1 MKRVGV
7 CSLPAGVDSILLPQT
22 GNISN
27 TSVASPN
34 TVMLSVTANNSSF
47 TVDINNDL
55 DIESVETKDADND
68 TPAPRE
74 QTSVHVD
81 DIKPQET
88 EPVKLGT
95 SKRTT
100 IGFYTMKTQALRS
113 PRVLIPFDDNVKE
126 KPLAKEMRKQV
137 LQNALEQPLQEPG

>member
-1 MKRVGV
+1 MKRVSV
-7 CSLPAGVDSILLPQT
+7 CSLPAGVDSILLPQM

-27 TSVASPN
+27 TYVASPN

-47 TVDINNDL
+47 TIDINNDL

-81 DIKPQET
+81 DIK
-88 EPVKLGT
+88 
-95 SKRTT
+95 
-100 IGFYTMKTQALRS
+100 
-113 PRVLIPFDDNVKE
+113 
-126 KPLAKEMRKQV
+126 
-137 LQNALEQPLQEPG
+137 QNQ